1 MQLRE
6 HQTKAIDM
14 IRQSFRAGNKRVL
27 LAACCSFGKT
37 HTAAYMLKSAQ
48 DSGKRAVFFCD
59 RIKLID
65 QTIEALDQW
74 GISYGVQQ
82 ADHWLANPAAPIQIC
97 SMQTIA
103 RRGYDKLDF
112 DLCIVDEC
120 HSISKKI
127 VEMIRTWDGEK
138 MYYVGLSAT
147 PYAKGMG
154 LLWQDMV
161 VPVSQQELLKQGYLA
176 PVRYYGGRSIDVR
189 GLRSKALKT
198 GSSDYHPDDVA
209 RVTEEEQEG
218 LTGDIIK
225 NWLAH
230 GENAQTIAFCPS
242 IKHSKYL
249 VKCSMRLASRQSI
262 LMGTLRKRTARNCTL
277 GMRLGHLKSCPVQ
290 NSWV

>member
-1 MQLRE
+1 
-6 HQTKAIDM
+6 
-14 IRQSFRAGNKRVL
+14 
-27 LAACCSFGKT
+27 
-37 HTAAYMLKSAQ
+37 
-48 DSGKRAVFFCD
+48 
-59 RIKLID
+59 
-65 QTIEALDQW
+65 
-74 GISYGVQQ
+74 
-82 ADHWLANPAAPIQIC
+82 
-97 SMQTIA
+97 MQTIA

-189 GLRSKALKT
+189 GLRSKALKR
-198 GSSDYHPDDVA
+198 SSDYHPDDVA

-249 VKCSMRLASRQSI
+249 VQMFNEAGIPAKHIDWRVQDPFMLETSWCRLRFTTDKGAFGLLTHEVSDCLPATRRPYP
-262 LMGTLRKRTARNCTL
+262 TNPR
-277 GMRLGHLKSCPVQ
+277 
-290 NSWV
+290 